1 MDFDEKP
8 FNKLNKLI
16 NENDVNKILEN
27 FGIKIKCTNINYYR
41 KSLVHK
47 SYITR
52 KNEDFKKGN
61 EDCPDDCLP
70 LQEFSNE
77 RYEFLGDS
85 ILSTSVAH
93 YLFKRYIE
101 EQEGFLTKMRSK
113 LVNGKMLSELCK
125 HIGLNKWIIIS
136 KQIEENNGRNNEKIL
151 EDVFEAFICAIYLDF
166 NQLNFNLNNSKIKNK
181 NNDKIEN
188 EINETL
194 EDINGIGFLIAEK
207 WIINIIEDYV
217 DFAELI
223 SNNINYKDKLIKY
236 FQQECMNK
244 PQFIEN
250 NIISN
255 ETNSLKTK
263 EFIIVIKYD
272 NNIVSTGKG
281 YNRKAAEQNAAYNAL
296 KIYNQI

>member
-1 MDFDEKP
+1 MDSDEKP

-16 NENDVNKILEN
+16 NENDVNKILYN
-27 FGIKIKCTNINYYR
+27 FGIKIKCTNIDYYR

-61 EDCPDDCLP
+61 EDCPNDCLP

-181 NNDKIEN
+181 KNDKIED

-263 EFIIVIKYD
+263 EFVIVIKCD
-272 NNIVSTGKG
+272 NNIISTGKG